1 MNSSTPPI
9 LVSDNI
15 FADLGIPDAEEQLQ
29 KAQLARAIRAVI
41 ADSGLTQQEAARQM
55 GTSQSKISLIVGGKL
70 AGFGSD
76 RLLKYL
82 RALECDIE
90 IKITRKPANHPQ
102 GSFKV
107 VCDI

>member
-1 MNSSTPPI
+1 MKSLPPPVP
-9 LVSDNI
+9 VSDNI
-15 FADLGIPDAEEQLQ
+15 FADLGIPDAQEQLH
-29 KAQLARAIRAVI
+29 KAQIALAIRAVI
-41 ADSGLTQQEAARQM
+41 AASGLTQQEAAQQM
-55 GTSQSKISLIVGGKL
+55 GTSQSKVSLIAGGKL

-90 IKITRKPANHPQ
+90 IKITRKPANRPQ

-107 VCDI
+107 ICDV